1 MYHEI
6 VFHSTLKPIANW
18 TFKCII
24 NECKVVVVVVVLVH
38 LAGCDPTGVV
48 DDSNQLGY
56 VANKAETN
64 V

>member
-1 MYHEI
+1 MKLYSI
-6 VFHSTLKPIANW
+6 QKPIANW

-24 NECKVVVVVVVLVH
+24 NECKVVVALGVVH

-56 VANKAETN
+56 VANNKAETN

>member
-1 MYHEI
+1 M
-6 VFHSTLKPIANW
+6 
-18 TFKCII
+18 
-24 NECKVVVVVVVLVH
+24 VVVVLVH